1 MKNNILCSL
10 DNLVINVENVS
21 QGTFDCFTNKLARLE
36 AFSEIPEIR
45 ANIGLGYSEYHYNLN
60 IGQGSGAIRIG
71 YKHNSCKESAR
82 AFTMRVEFNPSK
94 QVESNFKAYWDV
106 FKALFKEHMKLIKQ
120 IDIAFDLSVTTRQ
133 IIATSLT
140 GRQRSMIKDTVY
152 YGTRGNNGR
161 LKIYDKK
168 KEMQQ
173 RQKIEVPDDVELTRI
188 EYTWKFEKALTAQKF
203 SKSQPDFKGQ
213 YKVAVLDIE
222 KLNGEVKAM
231 VLAFHH
237 GFVKWNEFTRTS
249 KLKIKNALDTM
260 DLLDLDHVYQHASKD
275 IVSQITSYFK

>member
-10 DNLVINVENVS
+10 DNLVIYIENVS
-21 QGTFDCFTNKLARLE
+21 QGTFDSFLNKLSRLE

-45 ANIGLGYSEYHYNLN
+45 SNIGLGYSEYHYNLN
-60 IGQGSGAIRIG
+60 IGQGGGAIRIG
-71 YKHNSCKESAR
+71 YKHNSCNNNAR
-82 AFTMRVEFNPSK
+82 VFTMRLEFNPSK
-94 QVESNFKAYWDV
+94 QVENDFKAFWRL
-106 FKALFKEHMKLIKQ
+106 FKEIFKEHMKLIKQ
-120 IDIAFDLSVTTRQ
+120 IDIAFDLSVETRQ

-161 LKIYDKK
+161 LKIYNKK

-173 RQKIEVPDDVELTRI
+173 KQKIEFTEGVELTRI

-203 SKSQPDFKGQ
+203 SKSELNFKNQ

-222 KLNGEVKAM
+222 KLSGEVKSM

-237 GFVKWNEFTRTS
+237 GFVRWNEFTRTS
-249 KLKIKNALDTM
+249 KLKIKKALDTM
-260 DLLDLDHVYQHASKD
+260 DLLDLDHVYLNASKE
-275 IVSQITSYFK
+275 IINQITCYFK